1 MERVIN
7 LFGEVGKE
15 ITAKKFIAELKR
27 LGSGEPIEVNIYS
40 EGGSVYEALAI
51 YDYVATTSGSNYKF
65 NATVNGLAASAG
77 TIIALAL
84 GAKMGANAY
93 FMIHNAYSPEKD
105 PSSGTLMT
113 IDDLNKKLAAI
124 YSRHTGKPLAE
135 IVEMMEAE
143 TMMDALTAKAMGFTK
158 EVSEAM
164 AIAANMTGI
173 EDWKGVIENRTITEY
188 PQVIK
193 VEAKK
198 ALDFIAKIGKG
209 DLSEID
215 LARAKQLAN
224 GEPISQ
230 HTFEVIAQSDLPIYG
245 GAKDLLQTNEDKIIN
260 KLKNYI
266 DMSLK
271 DKVKAFVT
279 QFNPKAKFE
288 FKLDD
293 GTAVYVES
301 DTEPKVGDIVYLEDG
316 TVAPDAE
323 HPYNGMLVVT
333 VDGVITEIKEVEEMD
348 MEAKLQEAL
357 ALLSEVMADNEAK
370 DATITAQ
377 ATELETLKAQGA
389 PKADAKRVPAATAK
403 RVTPAADPS
412 PSKDKVITGEDVM
425 NGRFKNYLRSKG
437 VNALN

>member
-215 LARAKQLAN
+215 LARARQLAN

-230 HTFEVIAQSDLPIYG
+230 HTFDVIAQSDLPIYG
-245 GAKDLLQTNEDKIIN
+245 GANNLLQTSEDKIFN
-260 KLKNYI
+260 KLKKHI
-266 DMSLK
+266 DMNFNDIK
-271 DKVKAFVT
+271 NFIT
-279 QFNPKAKFE
+279 QFKPKAKFE
-288 FKLDD
+288 FTLED

-301 DTEPKVGDIVYLEDG
+301 DTEPQIGDVVYLEDG
-316 TVAPDAE
+316 TVAPDAD
-323 HPYNGMLVVT
+323 HKYNGMLVTT
-333 VDGVITEIKEVEEMD
+333 VDGVITEINPIED
-348 MEAKLQEAL
+348 MEIDAKLKQAVAYIEQL
-357 ALLSEVMADNEAK
+357 MADNEAK
-370 DATITAQ
+370 EATIQAQ

-389 PKADAKRVPAATAK
+389 PAVQAKRVPVATAK
-403 RVTPAADPS
+403 VTPKADAS

-425 NGRFKNYLRSKG
+425 ASRFKAHMRTKG
-437 VNALN
+437 VSIN